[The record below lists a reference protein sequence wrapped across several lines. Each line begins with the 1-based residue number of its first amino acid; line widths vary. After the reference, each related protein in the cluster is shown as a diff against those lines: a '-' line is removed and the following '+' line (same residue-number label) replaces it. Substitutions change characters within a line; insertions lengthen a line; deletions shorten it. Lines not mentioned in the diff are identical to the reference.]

1 MIYSSSVYVRDN
13 YNSTLLL
20 MFVCMYT
27 CVGVEGFYLVSEW
40 QVLIKVVFSL
50 KIGGFVD
57 VAVESRRRSNGLL
70 HRHPVRAVSE

>member
-1 MIYSSSVYVRDN
+1 MYNVRDN

-20 MFVCMYT
+20 MFVCMYMYMYT
-27 CVGVEGFYLVSEW
+27 CVWVRKGFYLVSEW